1 MVRPPKEQ
9 IIVDAGQAS
18 ESPFGELLL
27 ALAAAVARRGAS
39 GQTSGA
45 QVALEVLDAEH
56 ATGALAVLTDP
67 IDELVG
73 RFGLT
78 PTDRRLLVVAL
89 LPELHP
95 AGHLLLGLLSGDEG
109 AARPSVA
116 VALELAGLSTVSAQ
130 GRQRLAATARLRRHG
145 LLSVL
150 GDDVFLA
157 RRLQLCER
165 VVAALIGDDSPPAR
179 LLPLFG
185 EVMPVPVEGTTT
197 VAGALE
203 RGAGLVWV
211 TAGPGTAGTALAAA
225 ACQEL
230 GVVCL
235 LADLRRAP
243 QLGVGPGEGGP
254 GSAGLSQAV
263 VRGLVAELVLEAA
276 LDGCVL
282 ILAGAELAAGA
293 MDLITGAVMPV
304 IAVATTAWDTAWA
317 TTIPVAVTAP
327 RLTPTERG
335 ELWWVALGG
344 QVPQDAV
351 TGLRLTPEQIT
362 AVGRLSLRMAEQAGT
377 EVTAAIVQDAARR
390 LGRGGTKSAASTGST
405 AVLDDLVLPER
416 TRDEVSRLIAWAKH
430 RDDVFALGDLQGKGG
445 KGTGI
450 AALFSGS
457 PGTGKTLA
465 AHVVADALGMDLF
478 QVDLSS
484 VVDKYIGE
492 TEKNL
497 EKVFAE
503 AESLNCV
510 LFFDEADSLFGSRSA
525 VSDSKD
531 RYANQEVAYLLQR
544 MESFDGIT
552 VLATNLRG
560 NLDQAFARRLHFM
573 IHFPDPDAATRASLW
588 EHHLAQLPAL
598 DPEDPVD
605 VAVLAENLEVAG
617 GDIRNIV
624 LSAAYEAVA
633 QERLVGM
640 RDLHFAVVREFTK
653 LGRRVPA
660 KTFEQG

>member
-1 MVRPPKEQ
+1 M
-9 IIVDAGQAS
+9 
-18 ESPFGELLL
+18 
-27 ALAAAVARRGAS
+27 
-39 GQTSGA
+39 
-45 QVALEVLDAEH
+45 LDAEH
-56 ATGALAVLTDP
+56 ATGALTVLTDP

-78 PTDRRLLVVAL
+78 ETDRRLLVVAL
-89 LPELHP
+89 LPEVHP
-95 AGHLLLGLLSGDEG
+95 AGHLLLGLLSGDDG

-116 VALELAGLSTVSAQ
+116 VALELAGLSTVSAH
-130 GRQRLAATARLRRHG
+130 GRQRLAASAPLRRHG
-145 LLSVL
+145 LLSML
-150 GDDVFLA
+150 GDDVVLA
-157 RRLQLCER
+157 RRLQLSER
-165 VVAALIGDDSPPAR
+165 VVASLTGDDSPPAR

-185 EVMPVPVEGTTT
+185 EVTPVAVEGTET
-197 VAGALE
+197 VAGALR

-230 GVVCL
+230 GVMCL
-235 LADLRRAP
+235 LADLRRVPALSAP
-243 QLGVGPGEGGP
+243 IGGP
-254 GSAGLSQAV
+254 GSLGEGGGGPGLSLHAV
-263 VRGLVAELVLEAA
+263 RDLVAALVLEAA

-293 MDLITGAVMPV
+293 MDLVTGSVMPV
-304 IAVATTAWDTAWA
+304 IAVATTAWDTSWA
-317 TTIPVAVTAP
+317 TTIPVSVTAP
-327 RLTPTERG
+327 RLTTAERAD
-335 ELWWVALGG
+335 LWWIALAG
-344 QVPQDAV
+344 QVPQEAV
-351 TGLRLTPEQIT
+351 TGLRLTPEQIS
-362 AVGRLSLRMAEQAGT
+362 AVGRLALRTAEQAGT
-377 EVTAAIVQDAARR
+377 EVTTAIVQDAARR
-390 LGRGGTKSAASTGST
+390 LGRGGTQRTGARSGS

-416 TRDEVSRLIAWAKH
+416 TRDEVSRLIAWATH

-445 KGTGI
+445 KGTSI

-525 VSDSKD
+525 VGDSKD

-598 DPEDPVD
+598 DPADPVD
-605 VAVLAENLEVAG
+605 VAVLADNLEVAG

-633 QERLVGM
+633 QQRLVGM
-640 RDLHFAVVREFTK
+640 RDLHFAVVREYTK

-660 KTFEQG
+660 KAFD

>member
-1 MVRPPKEQ
+1 MT
-9 IIVDAGQAS
+9 
-18 ESPFGELLL
+18 LL
-27 ALAAAVARRGAS
+27 A
-39 GQTSGA
+39 
-45 QVALEVLDAEH
+45 EV
-56 ATGALAVLTDP
+56 
-67 IDELVG
+67 
-73 RFGLT
+73 
-78 PTDRRLLVVAL
+78 
-89 LPELHP
+89 HP

-109 AARPSVA
+109 AGRPSVA
-116 VALELAGLSTVSAQ
+116 VTLELAGLSTVSAH
-130 GRQRLAATARLRRHG
+130 GRQRLAAAAPLRRHG

-150 GDDVFLA
+150 GDDVVLS
-157 RRLQLCER
+157 RRVQLNER
-165 VVAALIGDDSPPAR
+165 VAAALTGDNSPPAR
-179 LLPLFG
+179 LLPLFAT
-185 EVMPVPVEGTTT
+185 VTPVAVDGTST

-211 TAGPGTAGTALAAA
+211 SAGPGTAGTALAAA
-225 ACQEL
+225 ACQQL
-230 GVVCL
+230 GVMCL
-235 LADLRRAP
+235 LADLRKAP
-243 QLGVGPGEGGP
+243 QLGAARGTAGGGP
-254 GSAGLSQAV
+254 GDGGGGDGGLSLGAV
-263 VRGLVAELVLEAA
+263 RDLVAALVLEAA

-282 ILAGAELAAGA
+282 ILSGAELAAGA
-293 MDLITGAVMPV
+293 MDLVTGSVMPV
-304 IAVATTAWDTAWA
+304 IAVATTAWDTAWG
-317 TTIPVAVTAP
+317 TEIPVAVTAP
-327 RLTPTERG
+327 RLTTAERAD
-335 ELWWVALGG
+335 LWWTALAG
-344 QVPQDAV
+344 QVPKEAV
-351 TGLRLTPEQIT
+351 TGLRLTPEQIS
-362 AVGRLSLRMAEQAGT
+362 AVGQLALRTAEQAGT
-377 EVTAAIVQDAARR
+377 QVSAAIVQDAARR
-390 LGRGGTKSAASTGST
+390 LGRGGTQRAAGRGGS
-405 AVLDDLVLPER
+405 AVLDDLVLPDR
-416 TRDEVSRLIAWAKH
+416 TRDEVSRLIAWATH

-450 AALFSGS
+450 AALFSGN

-484 VVDKYIGE
+484 IVDKYIGE

-497 EKVFAE
+497 EKVFTE

-525 VSDSKD
+525 VGDSKD

-573 IHFPDPDAATRASLW
+573 IHFPDPDAATRANLW

-598 DPEDPVD
+598 DPDDPVD
-605 VAVLAENLEVAG
+605 VALLADNLEVAG

-633 QERLVGM
+633 QDRLVGM
-640 RDLHFAVVREFTK
+640 RDMHFAVVREFTK

-660 KTFEQG
+660 KAFE

>member
-1 MVRPPKEQ
+1 M
-9 IIVDAGQAS
+9 
-18 ESPFGELLL
+18 
-27 ALAAAVARRGAS
+27 
-39 GQTSGA
+39 
-45 QVALEVLDAEH
+45 LDAEH
-56 ATGALAVLTDP
+56 ATGALDVLTDP

-78 PTDRRLLVVAL
+78 DTDRRLLVVAL
-89 LPELHP
+89 LPEVHP
-95 AGHLLLGLLSGDEG
+95 AGHLLLGLLSGDDG

-116 VALELAGLSTVSAQ
+116 VALELAGVSTVSAH
-130 GRQRLAATARLRRHG
+130 GRQRLAASAPLRRHG
-145 LLSVL
+145 LVTVL
-150 GDDVFLA
+150 GDDVLLA
-157 RRLQLCER
+157 RRLQLAER
-165 VVAALIGDDSPPAR
+165 VVAALTGDDSPPAR

-185 EVMPVPVEGTTT
+185 EVTPVPVEGTET
-197 VAGALE
+197 VAGALR
-203 RGAGLVWV
+203 RGATLVWV

-230 GVVCL
+230 GVMCL
-235 LADLRRAP
+235 LADLRRVPA
-243 QLGVGPGEGGP
+243 LNAMAGGAGSGVGGGSGVGEG
-254 GSAGLSQAV
+254 GSAGLSVGAV
-263 VRGLVAELVLEAA
+263 RELVAALVLEAA

-293 MDLITGAVMPV
+293 MDLITGSVMPV
-304 IAVATTAWDTAWA
+304 IAVATTAWDASWA
-317 TTIPVAVTAP
+317 ATIPVSVTAP
-327 RLTPTERG
+327 RLTTAERSD
-335 ELWWVALGG
+335 LWWHALAG

-351 TGLRLTPEQIT
+351 TGLRLTPEQIS
-362 AVGRLSLRMAEQAGT
+362 AVGRLALRTTELVGT
-377 EVTAAIVQDAARR
+377 TVTTAIVQDAARR
-390 LGRGGTKSAASTGST
+390 LGRGGAQRAGARGGT

-416 TRDEVSRLIAWAKH
+416 TREEVSRLIAWATH

-497 EKVFAE
+497 EKVFTE

-525 VSDSKD
+525 VGDSKD

-588 EHHLAQLPAL
+588 KHHLAQLPAL
-598 DPEDPVD
+598 DPDDPVD
-605 VAVLAENLEVAG
+605 VAVLADTLEVAG

-633 QERLVGM
+633 QQRLVGM

-660 KTFEQG
+660 KAFE

>member
-1 MVRPPKEQ
+1 M
-9 IIVDAGQAS
+9 
-18 ESPFGELLL
+18 
-27 ALAAAVARRGAS
+27 
-39 GQTSGA
+39 
-45 QVALEVLDAEH
+45 LDAEH
-56 ATGALAVLTDP
+56 ATGALTVLTDP

-78 PTDRRLLVVAL
+78 ETDRRLLVVAL
-89 LPELHP
+89 LPEVHP
-95 AGHLLLGLLSGDEG
+95 AGHLLLGLLSGDDG

-116 VALELAGLSTVSAQ
+116 VALELAGLSTVSAH
-130 GRQRLAATARLRRHG
+130 GRQRLAASAPLRRHG
-145 LLSVL
+145 LLSML
-150 GDDVFLA
+150 GDDVVLA
-157 RRLQLCER
+157 RRLQLSER
-165 VVAALIGDDSPPAR
+165 VVASLTGDDSPPAR

-185 EVMPVPVEGTTT
+185 EVTPVAVEGTET
-197 VAGALE
+197 VAGALR

-230 GVVCL
+230 GVMCL
-235 LADLRRAP
+235 LADLRRVPALSAP
-243 QLGVGPGEGGP
+243 IGGP
-254 GSAGLSQAV
+254 GSLGEGGGGPGLSLHAV
-263 VRGLVAELVLEAA
+263 RDLVAALVLEAA

-293 MDLITGAVMPV
+293 MDLVTGSVMPV
-304 IAVATTAWDTAWA
+304 IAVATTAWDTSWA
-317 TTIPVAVTAP
+317 TTIPVSVTAP
-327 RLTPTERG
+327 RLTTAERAD
-335 ELWWVALGG
+335 LWWIALAG
-344 QVPQDAV
+344 QVPQEAV
-351 TGLRLTPEQIT
+351 TGLRLTPEQIS
-362 AVGRLSLRMAEQAGT
+362 AVGRLALRTAEQAGT
-377 EVTAAIVQDAARR
+377 EVTTAIVQDAARR
-390 LGRGGTKSAASTGST
+390 LGRGGTQRTGARSGS

-416 TRDEVSRLIAWAKH
+416 TRDEVSRLIAWATH

-525 VSDSKD
+525 VGDSKD

-598 DPEDPVD
+598 DPADPVD
-605 VAVLAENLEVAG
+605 VAVLADNLEVAG

-633 QERLVGM
+633 QQRLVGM
-640 RDLHFAVVREFTK
+640 RDLHFAVVREYTK

-660 KTFEQG
+660 KAFD